1 MIKKDY
7 LPSHKEITVYQ
18 DDTMFRMNTDTEVL
32 GNFLNIHKND
42 IVLDMGTNQGAL
54 MLYASLFNPKKIIG
68 LEINKEALKLAKMNM
83 EENNIKN
90 YELINDNI
98 ITYQNE
104 LVDVIICNPPY
115 FKTKEDNKS
124 LNNYKNLAKH
134 EGELTLELLI
144 NSIQR
149 NLRDGGELYFLN
161 LSSRL
166 DEVLEVLRKYNLTPK
181 IVKFVHDINKEY
193 SNVFLVKCIKNASDG
208 MVVEKPIIIKR

>member
-7 LPSHKEITVYQ
+7 LPGHKEIIVYQ
-18 DDTMFRMNTDTEVL
+18 DDSMFRMNTDTEVL
-32 GNFLNIHKND
+32 GNFLSIHKND
-42 IVLDMGTNQGAL
+42 TVLDMGTNQGAL

-68 LEINKEALKLAKMNM
+68 LEINTEALKLAKMNM

-115 FKTKEDNKS
+115 FKTKDDNKS
-124 LNNYKNLAKH
+124 LNSFKNLAKH
-134 EGELTLELLI
+134 EGDLTLELLVK
-144 NSIQR
+144 SISR

-166 DEVLEVLRKYNLTPK
+166 DEVLELLRKYNLMPK
-181 IVKFVHDINKEY
+181 IVKFVHDINKNY
-193 SNVFLVKCIKNASDG
+193 SNVFLVKCIKNANEG
-208 MVVEKPIIIKR
+208 MVVEAPIIIKR

>member
-7 LPSHKEITVYQ
+7 LPGHKEIIVYQ
-18 DDTMFRMNTDTEVL
+18 DDSMFRMNTDTEVL
-32 GNFLNIHKND
+32 GNFLNIRKND
-42 IVLDMGTNQGAL
+42 TVLDMGTNQGAL

-124 LNNYKNLAKH
+124 LNSFKNLAKH
-134 EGELTLELLI
+134 EGDLTLELLI
-144 NSIQR
+144 KSISR

-166 DEVLEVLRKYNLTPK
+166 DEVLELLRKYNLMPK
-181 IVKFVHDINKEY
+181 IVKFVHDINKNY
-193 SNVFLVKCIKNASDG
+193 SNVFLVKCIKNACEG
-208 MVVEKPIIIKR
+208 MVVEAPIIIKR

>member
-7 LPSHKEITVYQ
+7 LPGHKEIIVYQ

-32 GNFLNIHKND
+32 GNFLSIHKND
-42 IVLDMGTNQGAL
+42 TVLDMGTNQGAL

-68 LEINKEALKLAKMNM
+68 LEINTEALKLAKMNM

-115 FKTKEDNKS
+115 FKTKEDNKA
-124 LNNYKNLAKH
+124 LNNFKNLAKH
-134 EGELTLELLI
+134 EGDLTLELLVK
-144 NSIQR
+144 SISR

-166 DEVLEVLRKYNLTPK
+166 DEVLECLRKYNLMPK
-181 IVKFVHDINKEY
+181 IVKFVHDMNKNY
-193 SNVFLVKCIKNASDG
+193 SNVFLVKCIKNADQG
-208 MVVEKPIIIKR
+208 MVVEKSVIIKR